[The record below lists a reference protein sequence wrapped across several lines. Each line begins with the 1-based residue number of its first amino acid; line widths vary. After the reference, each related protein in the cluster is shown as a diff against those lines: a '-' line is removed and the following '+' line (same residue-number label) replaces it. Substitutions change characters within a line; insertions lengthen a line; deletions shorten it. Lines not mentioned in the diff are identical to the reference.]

1 LFLSDGI
8 PGYDASS
15 HVAKTAFLMY
25 SFAHGNFLG
34 WSQFWYGGF
43 QLFYTY
49 SPLTYLFAAGLGW
62 PFGSALLGMKILIL
76 LSFILSGLGAFS
88 LARDFGI
95 PPNGSLVAALLY
107 SLASSHIII
116 VFYTGSLTYAVAF
129 ALAPFLFLSCRIALR
144 DQTLNSAIC
153 FGALIALLILSNTTT
168 VYVLSFPLLAYFLI
182 SIPKSRA
189 FKSILVIV
197 ASSTIGLLLSGFWLI
212 PYLEVDLSGQLSL
225 LTESATGA
233 YPSSNVIHWYS
244 LFLPNLGNANAGDL
258 GWILLL
264 PALASLIFLRR
275 REEFAL
281 LGAAVVSI
289 LLTIG
294 ATLTPLFYKIPL
306 VLALQDA
313 WRFEIADVLF
323 MAPLAA
329 LSFWQLFRNFS
340 ANKAF
345 AQNRRKIAAVSFVLL
360 FVLILVA
367 VPSISKIPSTY
378 FQVRQT
384 PSTPSDPS
392 QQEAFNFLAS
402 QPGFFRV
409 MVVDRYYESFPQFTL
424 KGSIDGWYDQAT
436 TQAYR
441 NFTYNIYFCGAGDRT
456 LGGLQLLG
464 ARYVMVDYGYGGDA
478 TAAMQTYNSS
488 GSAFGHPVF
497 ENSEVDIYQVP
508 GSRLVYVTESMPNSQ
523 FSFSQDVNCNEPVP
537 TAPTPQVNYSISQL
551 SWGETRISFDVEVNR
566 SAYVLI
572 SNSYAKGWVAQDN
585 GSSVPILLSPPGLSV
600 VHVSPGLHHIV
611 LLYSSTP
618 TEQDA
623 AILSLGTFLGISALV
638 FWRRRGSPKRQGT
651 CWATR
656 TPRIAQAST
665 PASRGTTPWSSTAG
679 RASPST

>member
-1 LFLSDGI
+1 MGFAKLKMRPSDPIHLLLAGGLSAIGSLPLIISDGI

-62 PFGSALLGMKILIL
+62 PFDSALLGMKMLIL

-88 LARDFGI
+88 LARDFRI
-95 PPNGSLVAALLY
+95 PPNASLVAALLY
-107 SLASSHIII
+107 SLASSHILI
-116 VFYTGSLTYAVAF
+116 VFYTGSLTYALAF
-129 ALAPFLFLSCRIALR
+129 ALAPFLLLSGRIALR
-144 DQTLNSAIC
+144 DESLNATIC
-153 FGALIALLILSNTTT
+153 FGAVIALLILSNATT

-182 SIPKSRA
+182 SVPRSRA
-189 FKSILVIV
+189 FKSILVV
-197 ASSTIGLLLSGFWLI
+197 AASSIIGLLLSGFWLI
-212 PYLEVDLSGQLSL
+212 PYLEIDLSGQLGL

-281 LGAAVVSI
+281 FGAVVVST

-294 ATLTPLFYKIPL
+294 ASLTSLFYKIPL

-313 WRFEIADVLF
+313 WRFDIADVLF

-329 LSFWQLFRNFS
+329 LSFWRLFRHFS
-340 ANKAF
+340 ANKAL
-345 AQNRRKIAAVSFVLL
+345 ARNRGKIAAASFVLL

-367 VPSISKIPSTY
+367 VPSMSKIPSTY
-378 FQVRQT
+378 FQVRQ
-384 PSTPSDPS
+384 TPSDPS

-409 MVVDRYYESFPQFTL
+409 MVVDRYYESFPEFTL

-441 NFTYNIYFCGAGDRT
+441 NFTYNIYFCGASDRT
-456 LGGLQLLG
+456 LGGLRLLG
-464 ARYVMVDYGYGGDA
+464 ARYVMIDYGYGGDA
-478 TAAMQTYNSS
+478 SGELQAFNSS
-488 GSAFGHPVF
+488 SSVFGHPVF
-497 ENSEVDIYQVP
+497 KNGEVDIYQVS
-508 GSRLVYVTESMPNSQ
+508 GSRLVYVSGSMPNSE
-523 FSFSQDVNCNEPVP
+523 FSPSQDVSCNEPIP
-537 TAPTPQVNYSISQL
+537 SAPATQANYSLSDV
-551 SWGETRISFDVEVNR
+551 SWGETRISFDVDVNQ

-572 SNSYAKGWVAQDN
+572 SNSYATGWAAQDN
-585 GSSVPILLSPPGLSV
+585 GSSVPILLSPPGLPV
-600 VHVSPGLHHIV
+600 IHVSPGLHHIV

-618 TEQDA
+618 IEQEA
-623 AILSLGTFLGISALV
+623 AIISLGAFLGISTLV
-638 FWRRRGSPKRQGT
+638 FWRRHGPEH
-651 CWATR
+651 
-656 TPRIAQAST
+656 
-665 PASRGTTPWSSTAG
+665 
-679 RASPST
+679 RALSFQTE